1 MEPQDSSLSLTRRSA
16 SASVT
21 KSDSR
26 ERLLLDSQPTITVAS
41 VPSKRPSSP
50 LLKTTSPLIKVKD
63 EESDL
68 IDMSL
73 FDARPVKKVKTEP
86 DSLPSLPSTPTK
98 KPLSQANRASPR
110 GMLHALPTPRSTAD
124 IRARIGDLQSNIADI
139 NGQIARVRRKSI
151 PSRAE
156 LLRVAAWERDRAD
169 MEAEKARLSAKIPG
183 VSRNGSWASVKEELN
198 PYANAFNMPTT
209 PVKKDFDEDDR
220 VNYLLDP
227 SSPFRGDAHLP
238 QTPVASGSNVRLPP
252 SSPSA
257 PPTSPFRSSSPFTGS
272 DEEKPLASTQAD
284 VKPKIVLAQ
293 PAAGQ
298 ETGGVAA
305 GKAKAPDVQPVAS
318 SSKEQRLFPVPAPQD
333 HEVEDEVQQYVNGQ
347 LPNIDDD
354 DEVYDD
360 DGNWFGRGKDT
371 FEGPVANA
379 DEFVISILFLSI
391 ILGHWLIVVYSASI
405 SS

>member
-110 GMLHALPTPRSTAD
+110 GMLHTLPTPQSTAD

-183 VSRNGSWASVKEELN
+183 VSRNGSWASVKEEHN

-293 PAAGQ
+293 PAAEQ